1 MTLVAWVNTMRSF
14 WSDPY
19 LWIHVAGIAVLP
31 IALELCLLGFAIGDP
46 FLPAGIELLLVAILG
61 ITPVLWMQWQRPFYI
76 FSLLVVALKPE
87 QLTLDQRRLLHWFKT
102 PVSRGLAVLVP
113 VVLSSLLWQIYKLSP
128 IAIESAAFLPQWRG
142 LGLLLAAIAFFLS
155 NLFLQVPIS
164 VLRVLLVGEAKFAA
178 TTPYGLEQI
187 PQDFSVL
194 GWQVKQILP
203 FTAVSQSEEVTASLP
218 VSPAPDSLNEAIA
231 NAFSAESVAPIVP
244 EPAISEPVISEP
256 VTAETL
262 PVIAE
267 IPIANT
273 PTSLDATSTT
283 DTPVQTE
290 VETNAIDSESTPE
303 VNQNS
308 EQDKNRIV

>member
-1 MTLVAWVNTMRSF
+1 MRSF

-31 IALELCLLGFAIGDP
+31 ITLELCLLGFAIGDP
-46 FLPAGIELLLVAILG
+46 LLPAGIELLLVAILG

-87 QLTLDQRRLLHWFKT
+87 QLTLDQQRLLHWFKT
-102 PVSRGLAVLVP
+102 PVSRGLAVLMP
-113 VVLSSLLWQIYKLSP
+113 VMLSSLLWQIYKLSP

-164 VLRVLLVGEAKFAA
+164 VLRVLLVSEAKFAA

-203 FTAVSQSEEVTASLP
+203 FTAASQTAASQLETGTSSLP
-218 VSPAPDSLNEAIA
+218 VSPAPASSSEAIA
-231 NAFSAESVAPIVP
+231 NASSVESVAPIASESIIS
-244 EPAISEPVISEP
+244 EPAISEPVNGETLP
-256 VTAETL
+256 VTAES
-262 PVIAE
+262 IADV
-267 IPIANT
+267 T
-273 PTSLDATSTT
+273 TSPNLTSTT
-283 DTPVQTE
+283 DIPMQTE
-290 VETNAIDSESTPE
+290 VSDIVDADSTPE
-303 VNQNS
+303 ADQNS
-308 EQDKNRIV
+308 AESTNRIV